1 MSVRVVDASALGA
14 LAFGEPEAE
23 RVVRMLGHESMTAPA
38 LLWFEMASICRK
50 KIRRHPDKEDEL
62 LDALKRAACLPIRIV
77 EVDQTEVVQ
86 LSVKAG
92 ISTYDANYLWL
103 ARHLRAEL
111 VTLDQPLRE
120 AASRHGVHAP

>member
-23 RVVRMLGHESMTAPA
+23 RVVRMLGHESLKAPA

-50 KIRRHPDKEDEL
+50 KIRQHPDMEDEL
-62 LDALKRAACLPIRIV
+62 LDGLKRAACLPIQIV
-77 EVDQTEVVQ
+77 EVAHTEVVRV
-86 LSVKAG
+86 SGKAG

-120 AASRHGVHAP
+120 AASRYGVHAL